1 MKLPLLSKT
10 KAKEQAGKKAGT
22 AGTEVSKGIA
32 VYVVLLIGALVAM
45 AVVYTMVAIQNAHD
59 AQYLQ
64 LVGEQRVLSQQ
75 ISKYAGQANRGSP
88 VNFDQLRKY
97 RDEFAHNLQLLQAG
111 DPGTGMP
118 SAVTQE
124 VNDSLLATA
133 RLWRRY
139 DENARIIIDAR
150 NVVIA
155 LRQIVQ
161 MINDNSA
168 QLLALTDEV
177 ATLMAQKGAT
187 ADQVYIASRQLML
200 SQRIINNVNRVLEG
214 GEGAVTAADRFGRD
228 AALYGR
234 VLNGLL
240 EGDRTLNIRR
250 VTDREIV
257 SKLEEVSELF
267 DMLGRQVG
275 GILERSPEMFQ
286 VSEAVLNVLTESDA
300 LLDNLSTLETNY
312 KNETEARAVTA
323 GLGNLFALLAVVLLL
338 LLGLR
343 LKKDG
348 EARLRSAEAMR
359 QTTEEQNRRSQ
370 QAIMRLLDEM
380 GDLADGDLTVNATVT
395 EDITGAIA
403 DSMNYTI
410 DALRNLVTAIN
421 DTASQVTTAAQT
433 TQATAEHLA
442 EASNHQA
449 QQIATA
455 STAVNEM
462 AVSIEGVS
470 RNADQLAEESERSVQ
485 IAKKGS
491 EAVQK
496 TIRGMDVIREQIQ
509 ETSKRIKRLGESS
522 QEIGDIVELI
532 NDIAEQTNILA
543 LNAAIQAAMAGEA
556 GRGFAVVA
564 DEVTRLAERSS
575 DATKQIEALVK
586 TIQTDTNEAVIS
598 MEQSTSGVVAGARL
612 AEDAGSAL
620 GEIENV
626 STNLA
631 ELVQSITNA
640 TRQQATAASNISDTM
655 NVIQEITT
663 QTSEGTSQT
672 ASSIGNLANLASE
685 LKRSVSGFKLPG

>member
-1 MKLPLLSKT
+1 MKLPLISKMR
-10 KAKEQAGKKAGT
+10 AK
-22 AGTEVSKGIA
+22 SKGSA
-32 VYVVLLIGALVAM
+32 RGGSAASAGGKGLGLLIALLLAAMVAM
-45 AVVYTMVAIQNAHD
+45 AIVYSIVAIQSGYD
-59 AQYLQ
+59 KEYLG
-64 LVGEQRVLSQQ
+64 LVGEQRVLSQR
-75 ISKYAGQANRGSP
+75 ISKFAGQANRGLP
-88 VNFDQLRKY
+88 VTFDQLKKY
-97 RDEFAHNLQLLQAG
+97 RDEFAHNLQLLRAG
-111 DPGTGMP
+111 NPDSGMP
-118 SAVTQE
+118 PSSDEQVMAKLNE
-124 VNDSLLATA
+124 VV
-133 RLWRRY
+133 RYWKRY
-139 DENARIIIDAR
+139 DENASVIIEAR
-150 NVVIA
+150 SVVIA
-155 LRQIVQ
+155 LREIVRL
-161 MINDNSA
+161 INENAA

-177 ATLMAQKGAT
+177 ATLMAQKGSR

-234 VLNGLL
+234 VIRGLL
-240 EGDRTLNIRR
+240 EGDSALNIRQ
-250 VTDREIV
+250 VNDDDVLDRLEDV
-257 SKLEEVSELF
+257 SDLF
-267 DMLGRQVG
+267 DMIGMQVS

-286 VSEAVLNVLTESDA
+286 VSEAIQRVLDDSDA
-300 LLDNLSTLETNY
+300 LLDALSGLEGAY
-312 KNETEARAVTA
+312 QAEIDSRAITSTV
-323 GLGNLFALLAVVLLL
+323 GNLFAIAAVVLLI
-338 LLGLR
+338 LLGWR
-343 LKKDG
+343 LKKEGDVRLAQT
-348 EARLRSAEAMR
+348 EAER
-359 QTTEEQNRRSQ
+359 QATEEQNRRSQ

-403 DSMNYTI
+403 DSMNFTI
-410 DALRNLVTAIN
+410 DALRSLVTAIN
-421 DTASQVTTAAQT
+421 DTATQVTSAAEKS
-433 TQATAEHLA
+433 QATATHLA
-442 EASNHQA
+442 EASSHQA
-449 QQIATA
+449 QQIASA
-455 STAVNEM
+455 SSAVNEM
-462 AVSIEGVS
+462 ALSIEGVS
-470 RNADQLAEESERSVQ
+470 KNADQLAEESQRSVS

-496 TIRGMDVIREQIQ
+496 TIHGMDVIREQIQ

-620 GEIENV
+620 GEIESV
-626 STNLA
+626 ATNLA
-631 ELVQSITNA
+631 DLVQNITNA
-640 TRQQATAASNISDTM
+640 TRQQASAAGNISDTM

-663 QTSEGTSQT
+663 QTSEGTKQT
-672 ASSIGNLANLASE
+672 ASSIGNLAELANE
-685 LKRSVSGFKLPG
+685 LKHSVSGFKLPG